1 MKDIP
6 KPAEAIPATAPVPP
20 QAGIDP
26 VEFNRVKAALE
37 TERVRRITGELN
49 TIASERDINPADWL
63 DSAKQDETT
72 LERLRKL
79 PTRGTAP
86 VSGSVS
92 NAGNAL
98 VEKFAGMEPGRERS
112 LFMVQNH
119 ARLAAEM
126 VRTGRGPQNLQSIDS
141 VLVPA
146 YLSDGVI
153 NVLTA
158 KLAMVNAF
166 TSNFS
171 LDRMRPKATVV
182 VPKVTVG
189 STTMLNPTNFES
201 GDSTVV
207 GTSVSM
213 NQVTNSFH
221 LTNEQVNQGH
231 QLMILSTAAANNL
244 ANQISDLI
252 TGLFVAGSTGENGY
266 GTGTGIDTAAN
277 FTADDL
283 SIIWALAGNYVEKN
297 LLLRS
302 GYVAKLIPVT
312 RENWNI
318 GESGAFGFDLLA
330 EQNRW
335 TGANEA
341 TIVGFVCDRGAVAVA
356 SGMPINQPANEFT
369 SVQTTTLKNG
379 LSVETR
385 TWYAR
390 DTRTIWASHDI
401 MFGAAVGDGTAGE
414 FLLNTTPA

>member
-6 KPAEAIPATAPVPP
+6 KPAEAIPATAPVAP

-26 VEFNRVKAALE
+26 VEFNRVKTALE

-49 TIASERDINPADWL
+49 TIASERDINPVDWL
-63 DSAKQDETT
+63 DSAKLDEST

-98 VEKFAGMEPGRERS
+98 LEKFNGLEPGRARS

-153 NVLTA
+153 NVLTE

-207 GTSVSM
+207 GTSISM

-252 TGLFVAGSTGENGY
+252 TALFVIGTTGENGY
-266 GTGTGIDTAAN
+266 GAGTGIDTAAN
-277 FTADDL
+277 FAPDDL
-283 SIIWALAGNYVEKN
+283 SSIWALAGNYVEKN
-297 LLLRS
+297 LLLAS
-302 GYVAKLIPVT
+302 TYVAKLIPQT
-312 RENWNI
+312 RENFNI

-335 TGANEA
+335 TGALAN
-341 TIVGFVCDRGAVAVA
+341 TVGFVCDRGAVAVA
-356 SGMPINQPANEFT
+356 SGMPINQPPGEFT

-390 DTRTIWASHDI
+390 GTRTIWASHDI

-414 FLLNTTPA
+414 MLLNSTPA